1 MVASLVWEKQPSAEA
16 TQEESWRVWLREDD
30 DKDDDVQ
37 QEQQSTVVDVTWH
50 LERQR
55 RKVQHAQKVGQ
66 AVNQLD
72 VCYQDEHVIVV
83 NKPGSVLT
91 VPGVRQH
98 ASLLDAVHAHC
109 FSHDHLTN
117 ATHRIVHRLDMDT
130 SGLVMFGRS
139 LDVTKRLQAMW
150 RERNVVKRYRAVV
163 AGHWRAAAA
172 AAGTIDLDLQRDLEH
187 APFMRVSTAA
197 YDARARRHL
206 EALHAV
212 GKQKQWVYQAA
223 KPSVTKFSVVR
234 LGWFT
239 STLSSSREE
248 EPLPY
253 TVLDLEPITGRTH
266 QLRVHCAALG
276 HPIIGDPTYGWF
288 GEAAPLGG
296 LAHDTNVAS
305 LLQAWNAVHP
315 PNVAPLCLHAASLE
329 LPHPMYHNDDKDD
342 SSVVP
347 KRISCHTTAPFDGLF
362 DERACHSPDEG
373 DKRRGCLE

>member
-1 MVASLVWEKQPSAEA
+1 MVASLVWEKQPSAEG

-30 DKDDDVQ
+30 EEDEHVQ
-37 QEQQSTVVDVTWH
+37 QEQQSTVVDVTWQ

-66 AVNQLD
+66 AVTQLD

-109 FSHDHLTN
+109 CSHDHLTN

-130 SGLVMFGRS
+130 SGLVLFGRS
-139 LDVTKRLQAMW
+139 LEATKRLQAMW
-150 RERNVVKRYRAVV
+150 RERNVLKRYRAVV
-163 AGHWRAAAA
+163 AGHWRA

-223 KPSVTKFSVVR
+223 KPSITKFAVVR
-234 LGWFT
+234 QGWLTTT
-239 STLSSSREE
+239 SNK

-276 HPIIGDPTYGWF
+276 HPIIGDPTYGWL

-296 LAHDTNVAS
+296 LAHDTKVAS

-329 LPHPMYHNDDKDD
+329 LPHPIYKDDKDD
-342 SSVVP
+342 SSVR
-347 KRISCHTTAPFDGLF
+347 KRILCQTTAPFDGLF
-362 DERACHSPDEG
+362 EEKSCHSPVEG
-373 DKRRGCLE
+373 GQDKEDA